1 MSSTAAPRAKR
12 ADARRNVAAIVD
24 AAIHTLAT
32 APDAS
37 MADIAAAAGVGRV
50 TVYAHFA
57 SRADLVRAVARQVI
71 ADGEGALADVDLTGD
86 PREALA
92 RLVESS
98 WQQIV
103 RIGSV
108 MAAATE
114 VLDPGEIRRL
124 HDAPAERVR
133 SLVHRGRTEGAFR
146 DDLPE
151 SWLVGVLHMIIQ
163 GASVEVAAGRLPPD
177 SAVATITTTVLSA
190 YAAPPASRRASGRTR
205 PA

>member
-1 MSSTAAPRAKR
+1 MPSAATPRAQR

-24 AAIHTLAT
+24 AAIRTLAT
-32 APDAS
+32 SPDAS

-57 SRADLVRAVARQVI
+57 SRADLVRAVTTRVI
-71 ADGEGALADVDLTGD
+71 DDGEVALAGVDLTGD
-86 PREALA
+86 PREALV
-92 RLVESS
+92 RLIESS

-108 MAAATE
+108 MAAATD

-133 SLVHRGRTEGAFR
+133 SLVHRGRHEGVFR
-146 DDLPE
+146 TDLPE

-163 GASVEVAAGRLPPD
+163 GAAVEVDAGRLSPAH
-177 SAVATITTTVLSA
+177 AVATISTTVLAA
-190 YAAPPASRRASGRTR
+190 YAVPPTQR
-205 PA
+205 P

>member
-1 MSSTAAPRAKR
+1 MSTAAPRTKR
-12 ADARRNVAAIVD
+12 ADARRNVAAIVE
-24 AAIHTLAT
+24 AAARTLAT
-32 APDAS
+32 TPDAS

-57 SRADLVRAVARQVI
+57 SRADLVRAVAERVI
-71 ADGEGALADVDLTGD
+71 ADGEIALTDVDLTGD

-92 RLVESS
+92 RLIESS

-108 MAAATE
+108 MTAATE

-133 SLVHRGRTEGAFR
+133 ALVHRGQAAGAFR

-163 GASVEVAAGRLPPD
+163 GASVEVAAGRLDPAG
-177 SAVATITTTVLSA
+177 AVATITTTVLAA
-190 YAAPPASRRASGRTR
+190 YTVPPV
-205 PA
+205 